1 MGGNLNELEVD
12 AQINQAT
19 LLNKELLN
27 KQMQQSFEIQEK
39 EKLLYTRNRM
49 LQLSYEENMFKKK
62 IDTSVK
68 RIILF
73 TCNIIIICCYWC
85 CWNVKS

>member
-19 LLNKELLN
+19 LLNTELLN

-62 IDTSVK
+62 ILYCLLAILLLFVVVGVVGMLKVK
-68 RIILF
+68 
-73 TCNIIIICCYWC
+73 N
-85 CWNVKS
+85 KK

>member
-1 MGGNLNELEVD
+1 MGGDLNELEVD

-19 LLNKELLN
+19 LLNTELLN
-27 KQMQQSFEIQEK
+27 KQMQQNFEIQEK

-62 IDTSVK
+62 ILYCLLAILLLFVVIGVVGMLKVK
-68 RIILF
+68 
-73 TCNIIIICCYWC
+73 N
-85 CWNVKS
+85 KK

>member
-1 MGGNLNELEVD
+1 MSVQNDNDIIV
-12 AQINQAT
+12 QINDAEK
-19 LLNKELLN
+19 LNNELLN

-62 IDTSVK
+62 ILYCLLSILLLFVVLGVVGMLKVK
-68 RIILF
+68 
-73 TCNIIIICCYWC
+73 N
-85 CWNVKS
+85 KK

>member
-19 LLNKELLN
+19 LLNTELLN
-27 KQMQQSFEIQEK
+27 KQMQQVLKYGK

-62 IDTSVK
+62 YYIVY
-68 RIILF
+68 LQYYYYLLLLVLLE
-73 TCNIIIICCYWC
+73 C
-85 CWNVKS
+85 

>member
-19 LLNKELLN
+19 LLNTELLN

-62 IDTSVK
+62 ILYCLLAILLLFVVIGVVGMLKVK
-68 RIILF
+68 
-73 TCNIIIICCYWC
+73 N
-85 CWNVKS
+85 KK